1 MLDSNVVWH
10 PMSVKH
16 TDRIK
21 QKGQKP
27 FVLWFTGKSGSGKST
42 IANLVDLLLTR
53 SGAHTYLL
61 DGDNLRHGLNRVLAF
76 SDRGRTENIRRTS
89 EVTNLFLDSFCILLT
104 ATISPFADDR
114 ENARKVI
121 VPFPFIEVFI
131 DAPIDVC
138 KERGRP
144 KGQYLKHQLGV
155 IKQLTGIDSE
165 YQKPLQTEIYVRTD
179 SQPPISSAQLIIAKL
194 EELGLVNKPCATPLF
209 EKETHVPHR

>member
-27 FVLWFTGKSGSGKST
+27 FVLWFTGISGSGKST

-61 DGDNLRHGLNRVLAF
+61 DGDNLRHGLNCDLAF
-76 SDRGRTENIRRTS
+76 SDRDRTENIRRTS
-89 EVTNLFLDSFCILLT
+89 EVTNLFLDSGCIVLT

-114 ENARKVI
+114 ESARKLI
-121 VPFPFIEVFI
+121 EPFPFIEVFI

-138 KERGRP
+138 KERDP
-144 KGQYLKHQLGV
+144 KGLYLKHQLGV

-165 YQKPLQTEIYVRTD
+165 YQKPLQPEIYVRTD
-179 SQPPISSAQLIIAKL
+179 IQPPISSAQLIIAKL
-194 EELGLVNKPCATPLF
+194 EELGLVNKPCATPII